1 MNLFSQSVDRAKPEQ
16 IQQIKA
22 WMYEIMALDQD
33 IAISIHQLQCREPG
47 CPPLETI
54 IAVMKNPPEQYKI
67 HKSVSQ
73 ITEVD
78 IKQLRS
84 ILP

>member
-1 MNLFSQSVDRAKPEQ
+1 MNLFAKSADRANPEQ

-22 WMYEIMALDQD
+22 WMYEIMSLDKD
-33 IAISIHQLQCREPG
+33 ILISINQLQCREPG

-67 HKSVSQ
+67 HKPVAQ